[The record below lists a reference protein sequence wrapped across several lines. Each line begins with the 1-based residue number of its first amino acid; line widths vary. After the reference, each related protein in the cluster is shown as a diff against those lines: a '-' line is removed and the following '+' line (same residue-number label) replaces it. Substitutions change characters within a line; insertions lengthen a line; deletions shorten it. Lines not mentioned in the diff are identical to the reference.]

1 MTDGRGTDDGR
12 PADQPRAPR
21 PEDGVE
27 RVVLEA
33 LPLVASDD
41 WLRFLGKQ
49 RWFADRGGS
58 AASARVETAI
68 PLPWGDGALAFAL
81 VRVRSGTHDDVYQ
94 IPVGARLVHADAL
107 PEQSIV
113 ASVDLYGQAISVFD
127 AVYDPEFQRG
137 LADAL
142 ANAVV
147 AVDRAREA
155 RWITESVSEKRLV
168 VPDQTVIRVGSAEQ
182 SNTSIIFDRE
192 AIFKLFRKLEE
203 GIHPDLELNE
213 FLTLRAGF
221 AHTPAVIATA
231 RFERRG
237 MPTVSGVLQEYLP
250 DSRDA
255 WTYAVECAEPYFTA
269 PPGDRDPKNRFL
281 PDATRLGE
289 VTRLLHEALAS
300 DHDDPAFAPERA
312 TPENLDRWAQR
323 TRQTIRDAM
332 AALERRLPDIHR
344 DRAAEAQI
352 LTQRRDRYLDWVNEI
367 VDSLGDDLGARTRAH
382 GDYHLGQILHTASG
396 EFMVIDFE
404 GEPTRPLEERR
415 EKISPLRDVA
425 GMLRSFGYA
434 AATMAMSVEKTTDLA
449 TRELRA
455 GRWERD
461 VRAAFLSGY
470 LGPDDGRTR
479 AGILPVDESHVKMLI
494 ALFET
499 EKAFYELSYELN
511 HRPDWVGI
519 PMRGISKLLVR

>member
-1 MTDGRGTDDGR
+1 
-12 PADQPRAPR
+12 
-21 PEDGVE
+21 
-27 RVVLEA
+27 
-33 LPLVASDD
+33 
-41 WLRFLGKQ
+41 
-49 RWFADRGGS
+49 
-58 AASARVETAI
+58 
-68 PLPWGDGALAFAL
+68 
-81 VRVRSGTHDDVYQ
+81 
-94 IPVGARLVHADAL
+94 
-107 PEQSIV
+107 
-113 ASVDLYGQAISVFD
+113 VFD

-147 AVDRAREA
+147 AVDRAGDA
-155 RWITESVSEKRLV
+155 RWITESISEKRLV
-168 VPDQTVIRVGSAEQ
+168 VPDETEIRVGSVEQ

-203 GIHPDLELNE
+203 GIHPDVEVNE
-213 FLTLRAGF
+213 FLTLRARF

-255 WTYAVECAEPYFTA
+255 WAYAIECAEPYFTA
-269 PPGDRDPKNRFL
+269 PPGDRDPKNLFV
-281 PDATRLGE
+281 PDAGRLGE
-289 VTRLLHEALAS
+289 VTRHLHEALAS
-300 DHDDPAFAPERA
+300 DHGDPAFAPERA

-323 TRQTIRDAM
+323 TRQTIRDALT
-332 AALERRLPDIHR
+332 ALERRLSDLHR
-344 DRAAEAQI
+344 DRAAEAKI
-352 LTQRRDRYLDWVNEI
+352 LMQRRDRYLDWVNEI
-367 VDSLGDDLGARTRAH
+367 VDGLGDDLGARTRAH
-382 GDYHLGQILHTASG
+382 GDYHLGQVLHTASG

-434 AATMAMSVEKTTDLA
+434 AATLAKSVEKRTDMS

-461 VRAAFLSGY
+461 VRNAFLSGY
-470 LGPDDGRTR
+470 LAPEDGITGGQED
-479 AGILPVDESHVKMLI
+479 GILPANESHVKMLI

-511 HRPDWVGI
+511 HRPEWVGI
-519 PMRGISKLLVR
+519 PMRGISKLLVK